1 MGPDR
6 PLPATFVADFSA
18 SGHRLGVR
26 RSKEACE
33 DQVGKAERREQSSA
47 VLWQAAVACLA
58 MLEQALYDT
67 KTMPDFRAH
76 AGLGWLHSA

>member
-1 MGPDR
+1 
-6 PLPATFVADFSA
+6 
-18 SGHRLGVR
+18 
-26 RSKEACE
+26 
-33 DQVGKAERREQSSA
+33 
-47 VLWQAAVACLA
+47 